1 VRDWASGTGWDKQP
15 PAPEI
20 PSDVVQQTRERYVKA
35 YELLAGEPFSAWL
48 DRTAA

>member
-20 PSDVVQQTRERYVKA
+20 PAEVVEATRERYARA
-35 YELLAGEPFSAWL
+35 YELLAGEPFADYL
-48 DRTAA
+48 ARMR